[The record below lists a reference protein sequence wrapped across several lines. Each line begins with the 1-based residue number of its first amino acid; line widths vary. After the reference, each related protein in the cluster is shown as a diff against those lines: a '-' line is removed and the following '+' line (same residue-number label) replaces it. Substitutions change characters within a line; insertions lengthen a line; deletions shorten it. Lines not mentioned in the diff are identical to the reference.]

1 MSVTIP
7 VSWGELLDKI
17 TILRIKKE
25 RLADPEKRRNVLREL
40 TILEK
45 AWQGRQSTPGE
56 LAELAEHLHSVNE
69 ALWDIEDE
77 IRDCERRRDF
87 GQRFIELARQ
97 VYRTNDRR
105 ASLKYRVNDLLGS
118 DIVEEKAYQ
127 AY

>member
-25 RLADPEKRRNVLREL
+25 RLADPEKQRNVLREL
-40 TILEK
+40 AILEE
-45 AWQGRQSTPGE
+45 AWQGRQSAPRELVE
-56 LAELAEHLHSVNE
+56 LAEQLRSVNE

-77 IRDCERRRDF
+77 IRDCERRSDF
-87 GQRFIELARQ
+87 GQRFVELARQ